1 MMSKRC
7 YYDVLGLAPD
17 ANAESIKRA
26 YRKLA
31 MRFHPDR
38 NPDDP
43 HAEERF
49 KEASEAYGV
58 LSDPERRG
66 TYDRF
71 GHDGLNGHG
80 LNGGFAAGGFED
92 IFAHFGDILGDLFGR
107 GSHPGASCR
116 RGANL
121 HAELEISFEEAF
133 TGTRKDVTYERVDLC
148 PTCEGHGAA
157 PGSKPE
163 HCGACKG
170 SGRIARQQ
178 GFFLVQTKCPVCQGA
193 GAIVKDRCSDCNGE
207 GSHRVQRTLAVKV
220 PAGVDDGTRLRA
232 AGEGDAAGP
241 GLPRGDLAIC
251 VRVTPHPIFQREGAN
266 VFLHQEIPFSLAVL
280 GGELTVDTLHGPQ
293 VIDVPAGTRSGTV
306 VRLRNRGLPR
316 VNEIGHGDELV
327 TLDVVVPDQLSR
339 EQTALLEQLREAGL

>member
-7 YYDVLGLAPD
+7 YYEVLGIPKD
-17 ANAESIKRA
+17 ANSESIKRA

-43 HAEERF
+43 AAEDRF

-58 LSDPERRG
+58 LSDPERRT

-71 GHDGLNGHG
+71 GHDGVNGHG
-80 LNGGFAAGGFED
+80 FNGFSAGGFDD
-92 IFAHFGDILGDLFGR
+92 IFAHFGDILGDLFGH
-107 GSHPGASCR
+107 GGHPGASCR

-133 TGTRKDVTYERVDLC
+133 GGTKKDVTFERVDLC
-148 PTCEGHGAA
+148 GGCEGTGAR
-157 PGSKPE
+157 PGSKPQR
-163 HCGACKG
+163 CGSCQG

-178 GFFLVQTKCPVCQGA
+178 GFFLVQTTCPVCQGA
-193 GAIVKDRCSDCNGE
+193 GAIIKDRCPDCKGE
-207 GSHRVQRTLAVKV
+207 GTHRVQRTLSIKV

-232 AGEGDAAGP
+232 SGEGDVAGP

-251 VRVTPHPIFQREGAN
+251 VRVAPHPVFQREGAD
-266 VFLHQEIPFSLAVL
+266 VFLHKEIPFSLAAL
-280 GGELTVDTLHGPQ
+280 GGELTVDTLHGAQ
-293 VIDVPAGTRSGTV
+293 SIDVPPGTRSGTV
-306 VRLRNRGLPR
+306 VRLRNRGMPR
-316 VNEIGHGDELV
+316 VNELGYGDELV
-327 TLDVVVPDQLSR
+327 TLDVVVPGELTG
-339 EQTALLEQLREAGL
+339 EQATLLARLRETGL

>member
-7 YYDVLGLAPD
+7 YYQILGVDRD
-17 ANAESIKRA
+17 ANGESIKRA

-31 MRFHPDR
+31 MQFHPDR
-38 NPDDP
+38 NPGDSL
-43 HAEERF
+43 AEERF

-58 LSDPERRG
+58 LSDPDRRG

-80 LNGGFAAGGFED
+80 ANGFGAGGFDD

-107 GSHPGASCR
+107 GGHHGGQQCR

-121 HAELEISFEEAF
+121 HAELEITFDEAF

-148 PTCEGHGAA
+148 GACEGHGAS

-163 HCGACKG
+163 RCGACDG

-178 GFFLVQTKCPVCQGA
+178 GFFLVQTTCPVCRGA
-193 GAIVKDRCSDCNGE
+193 GATIKDRCADCG
-207 GSHRVQRTLAVKV
+207 GDGVRRVHRTLSVRV

-232 AGEGDAAGP
+232 AGEGDVAGP

-251 VRVTPHPIFQREGAN
+251 VRVQPHPVFQRDGAN
-266 VFLHQEIPFSLAVL
+266 VFVQQDIPFSLAVL
-280 GGELTVDTLHGPQ
+280 GGEMTVETLHGAQ
-293 VIDVPAGTRSGTV
+293 VIDVPPATRSGTV

-316 VNEIGHGDELV
+316 VNEIGHGDQLV
-327 TLDVVVPDQLSR
+327 TLNVVVPEALTG
-339 EQTALLEQLREAGL
+339 EQASLLEQLREAGL